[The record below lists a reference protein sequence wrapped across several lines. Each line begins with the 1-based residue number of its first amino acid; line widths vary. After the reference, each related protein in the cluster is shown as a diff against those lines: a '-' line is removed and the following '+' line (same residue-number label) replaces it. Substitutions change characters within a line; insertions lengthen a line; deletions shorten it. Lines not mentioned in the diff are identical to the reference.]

1 MTHKENKPLLHVV
14 GTLPRS
20 IYSQLPDTLSNYT
33 IYQSNGLMKHIEK
46 RHPDCISYLNNIS
59 DIIKNP
65 DYIGV
70 SPNETVPS
78 FELVK
83 KLNNNILVGIKL
95 DKKDNYFYVA
105 TLHTITT
112 AKLNRRIANGRLKA
126 VDK

>member
-1 MTHKENKPLLHVV
+1 MTHKENRPLQHVV

-20 IYSQLPDTLSNYT
+20 LYSQLPDTLSNYT
-33 IYQSNGLMKHIEK
+33 IYQSSGLMKHIEK

>member
-1 MTHKENKPLLHVV
+1 MTHEENKPLLHVV
-14 GTLPRS
+14 GTLPCS
-20 IYSQLPDTLSNYT
+20 LYSQLPDTLSNYT
-33 IYQSNGLMKHIEK
+33 IYQSSGLMKHIEK